1 MTAWT
6 DPPTLVGQHVI
17 LRPTVPE
24 DRDGIV
30 TAAADGKISE
40 LFFTNVSTLTD
51 PAAFMAALFKERD
64 YGRAMPFTVC
74 VPEPTSSPF
83 ALSEVEGPGTAQ
95 GLRLRSARTG
105 EAAETEAGI
114 ATGTPPASTPPFA
127 LSEVQGS
134 GTAQGLRLRSART
147 EVGTGTEAG
156 ITTPTPP
163 ATTPPFALSEVE
175 GPATAQGLRLRSART
190 EEGTDAGPAP
200 AHRIVGLTRYMRM
213 NATHRR
219 LEIGGTFYAKSV
231 QRSGVNTEAKLL
243 LLKHAFEVMDCN
255 AVQIR
260 TDWFNKASQKAIE
273 RLGAKRDGVL
283 RNHQVMDGRI
293 RDLVVYSIIA
303 SEWAGVERNLRF
315 LLARNEGKTA

>member
-30 TAAADGKISE
+30 AAAADGKISE

-74 VPEPTSSPF
+74 VPDAASS
-83 ALSEVEGPGTAQ
+83 
-95 GLRLRSARTG
+95 SA
-105 EAAETEAGI
+105 
-114 ATGTPPASTPPFA
+114 P
-127 LSEVQGS
+127 
-134 GTAQGLRLRSART
+134 QGLRLRSART
-147 EVGTGTEAG
+147 EAGAGTETG
-156 ITTPTPP
+156 IATDTAP
-163 ATTPPFALSEVE
+163 APTPPFALSEVE
-175 GPATAQGLRLRSART
+175 GSNATQELRLHSAPT
-190 EEGTDAGPAP
+190 EAGTDATPKP

-213 NATHRR
+213 NAAHRR

-243 LLKHAFEVMDCN
+243 LLKHAFEVMECN

-283 RNHQVMDGRI
+283 RNHQLMDGRI

>member
-17 LRPTVPE
+17 LRPTVLE

-30 TAAADGKISE
+30 AAAADGKISE

-95 GLRLRSARTG
+95 GLRLRSARTEVG
-105 EAAETEAGI
+105 AGTEGGI
-114 ATGTPPASTPPFA
+114 ATEMEHATTPPFA

-147 EVGTGTEAG
+147 EEGTGTEPG
-156 ITTPTPP
+156 IATPTAP
-163 ATTPPFALSEVE
+163 APIPLPFALSEVE
-175 GPATAQGLRLRSART
+175 GSGTTQGLQLPSART
-190 EEGTDAGPAP
+190 EGGAAP
-200 AHRIVGLTRYMRM
+200 RIVGLTRYMRM
-213 NATHRR
+213 NTTHRR

-260 TDWFNKASQKAIE
+260 TDWFNKASQRAIE

-283 RNHQVMDGRI
+283 RNHQLMDGRI

>member
-6 DPPTLVGQHVI
+6 DPPTLVGQNVT
-17 LRPTVPE
+17 LRPTVLD

-30 TAAADGKISE
+30 AAAADGRISE
-40 LFFTNVSTLTD
+40 LFFTNASTLTD
-51 PAAFMAALFKERD
+51 PDGFMAALFKERD

-74 VPEPTSSPF
+74 KPDGQV
-83 ALSEVEGPGTAQ
+83 
-95 GLRLRSARTG
+95 
-105 EAAETEAGI
+105 
-114 ATGTPPASTPPFA
+114 
-127 LSEVQGS
+127 
-134 GTAQGLRLRSART
+134 
-147 EVGTGTEAG
+147 
-156 ITTPTPP
+156 
-163 ATTPPFALSEVE
+163 
-175 GPATAQGLRLRSART
+175 
-190 EEGTDAGPAP
+190 
-200 AHRIVGLTRYMRM
+200 VGLTRYMRM
-213 NATHRR
+213 NAAHRR
-219 LEIGGTFYAKSV
+219 LEIGGTFYAQSV

-283 RNHQVMDGRI
+283 RNHQLMDGRI

-315 LLARNEGKTA
+315 LLARNQGTPA

>member
-6 DPPTLVGQHVI
+6 DPPTLVGQHVT

-30 TAAADGKISE
+30 AAAADGKISE

-83 ALSEVEGPGTAQ
+83 ALSEVEGA
-95 GLRLRSARTG
+95 
-105 EAAETEAGI
+105 
-114 ATGTPPASTPPFA
+114 
-127 LSEVQGS
+127 

-147 EVGTGTEAG
+147 EVGAGTEAG
-156 ITTPTPP
+156 ITTPTEP
-163 ATTPPFALSEVE
+163 APTPPPFALSEVE
-175 GPATAQGLRLRSART
+175 GPGTAQGLRLRSART
-190 EEGTDAGPAP
+190 EGGQAP
-200 AHRIVGLTRYMRM
+200 RIVGLTRYMRM
-213 NATHRR
+213 NAAHRR

-243 LLKHAFEVMDCN
+243 LLKHAFEVLDCN

-283 RNHQVMDGRI
+283 RNHQLMDGRI

>member
-24 DRDGIV
+24 DVDGIV
-30 TAAADGKISE
+30 AAAADGKISE

-74 VPEPTSSPF
+74 VPDG
-83 ALSEVEGPGTAQ
+83 AV
-95 GLRLRSARTG
+95 
-105 EAAETEAGI
+105 
-114 ATGTPPASTPPFA
+114 
-127 LSEVQGS
+127 
-134 GTAQGLRLRSART
+134 
-147 EVGTGTEAG
+147 
-156 ITTPTPP
+156 
-163 ATTPPFALSEVE
+163 
-175 GPATAQGLRLRSART
+175 
-190 EEGTDAGPAP
+190 
-200 AHRIVGLTRYMRM
+200 VGLTRYMRM
-213 NATHRR
+213 NAAHRR

-243 LLKHAFEVMDCN
+243 LLRHAFEVLDCN

-283 RNHQVMDGRI
+283 RNHQLMNGRI